1 MAETGEYQVGNCDTL
16 LCNLPTRLNIIAL
29 MIQNR
34 KEREE
39 IEDSI
44 LAPYAA
50 RSPRSLGR
58 PYRENAHPYRTQFQ
72 RDRDR
77 IVHSRA
83 FRRLE
88 YKTQVFVN
96 GTADHYRTRMTHTME
111 MAAVGRT
118 LARTLR
124 ANEDLTEA
132 IALAHDLGHSPFGHR
147 GEEAL
152 DNLMRNEGGFD
163 HNVQ

>member
-1 MAETGEYQVGNCDTL
+1 MTHNRQEWE
-16 LCNLPTRLNIIAL
+16 AL
-29 MIQNR
+29 
-34 KEREE
+34 EAH
-39 IEDSI
+39 D
-44 LAPYAA
+44 LASYAA
-50 RSPRSLGR
+50 HSAASLGR
-58 PYRENAHPYRTQFQ
+58 RYQEADHPVRPCFQ

-77 IVHSRA
+77 VLHSRC

-96 GTADHYRTRMTHTME
+96 GTADHYRTRLTHTME